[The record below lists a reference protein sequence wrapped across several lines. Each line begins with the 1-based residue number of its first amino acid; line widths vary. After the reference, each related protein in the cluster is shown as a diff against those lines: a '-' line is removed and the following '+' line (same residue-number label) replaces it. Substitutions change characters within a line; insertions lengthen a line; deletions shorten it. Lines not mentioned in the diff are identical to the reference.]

1 MNTNNLET
9 KNNQLED
16 YVLKTDESDNGNL
29 LSNNNQD
36 VSHKDSSP
44 KEEQVKFNSLSPT
57 KLATINP
64 IYKKALDFAFSNDDI
79 KNIAITGIYGAGK
92 STVWNNYVDQAKID
106 NIITVSLGMYK
117 NTDKKSNNNK
127 SNNNNEVFEVNRI
140 ERQLINQILSQ
151 INPDLIPL
159 SNLVFKVNKG
169 EETIYKKVNKSL
181 QFFVAV
187 VLLFTRDTI
196 FEILGPNHT
205 CFKILYLLVCL
216 FLLLYPLSLLMSWL
230 LGNDKLKVSKI
241 NFKGTE
247 ANFEIESKD
256 ETVLDRDIKEI
267 VYLLYSSGASV
278 LVFEDLD
285 RYENIEI
292 FTKLRELNYLL
303 NSYIKT
309 NGDGRIVKFVY
320 MIKDGVFHSKD
331 RTKFFDFIIP
341 IVPIVD
347 SITSEFE
354 LNELLRNIEQKPDD
368 DVIYKI
374 SLYVDDM
381 RLLKNIVNEYVVYLN
396 IIPLKKLE
404 LDKNRL
410 FALIVLKNVFP
421 NEFDL
426 LQMDKGFIYNT
437 FNSLKEY
444 KRDLKKELTEK
455 INKISNDVYTL
466 SKVNE
471 NALFEAMALMINT
484 DVKTNENKG
493 SWKSFIKNWHYNQ
506 NSSHRIYYSNTNDIF
521 DYEKF
526 VNRFIFVDTETREKI
541 EKISSDLEIDLE
553 NEKNKIQK
561 LKDQL
566 IDLEISSYKQ
576 LIMNMDQVKLES
588 LFSSEKKGITK
599 DHYFPLIRYMIV
611 DGLIDESYCY
621 YKGCFDLNEKSALT
635 PNDTIFIKS
644 VTQHINTDIFFEVNN
659 PSKVLKHLNSNL
671 FSMTNSINL
680 NIIKYCLK
688 ENSYKRITTIAE
700 TVERNDK
707 YFDLLEIINK
717 LTLDNTKK
725 LTAMLVK
732 NNADFLIKLLNA
744 SDYSLYNA
752 YKKILLSIVTHDCID
767 VDILIKFKNYIEKT
781 EIICKLVED
790 DDFELFISNIKQ
802 VGIKFNNLD
811 KAKIDKVR
819 LQKIEEIQA
828 YKLTVNNVLFIA
840 DRLIKKEVSYGQL
853 LNTIYYE
860 NILKSTK
867 NYVEENFDSFIRMY
881 INENT
886 NNNKFCNSE
895 EITIKILLSDLS
907 IEERIDYIKKCDT
920 VISDISLLEPIIKDN
935 NIFGPL
941 FKYDLILFSSE
952 NIRFYWEKCDQ
963 YDEHFVDYV
972 EKNINDKNAKE
983 ILKNNADMCDCLIN
997 DESVGTKLFKYIIL
1011 YSNEKINDLNSSLE
1025 EERIDELINYDS
1037 ILVNNENIKVLLNK
1051 GMHSG
1056 ILSLIGI
1063 VKEKERTI
1071 IIDEL
1076 LNYELNDDFIY
1087 ELLDTSIS
1095 YDDSIKLLKSLKGD
1109 ILLEKIDID
1118 NSDLIKYIIDD
1129 NISKENIIYICYN
1142 FEKFKYKSYF
1152 IDYLFNHNRY
1162 DELDDFC
1169 LNDDVMTFI
1178 LSHNIPVEKIIDL
1191 LITKIE
1197 HGASIDKLRNYIEK
1211 VKEIKDISSVWDGR
1225 WPIIDNKYK
1234 ECIADALIEN
1244 EYVKERNGE
1253 ERRIMTLKK

>member
-1 MNTNNLET
+1 MENNFENKNSQIEENILE
-9 KNNQLED
+9 KNE
-16 YVLKTDESDNGNL
+16 
-29 LSNNNQD
+29 NNNED
-36 VSHKDSSP
+36 FLLDNNSKESFVNSSMN
-44 KEEQVKFNSLSPT
+44 EEKVIFNSLSPT
-57 KLATINP
+57 KLEKINP

-92 STVWNNYVDQAKID
+92 STVWNSYIEQSGIR
-106 NIITVSLGMYK
+106 NIITVSLGAY
-117 NTDKKSNNNK
+117 NNNVDND
-127 SNNNNEVFEVNRI
+127 SSENSEHFEVNRI
-140 ERQLINQILSQ
+140 ERQLINQILAQ
-151 INPDLIPL
+151 INPNSIPL
-159 SNLVFKVNKG
+159 SKFAFKTNKN
-169 EETIYKKVNKSL
+169 EEVIYKKVDKFIL
-181 QFFVAV
+181 FFVGILC
-187 VLLFTRDTI
+187 LLLKDTI
-196 FEILGPNHT
+196 FSIFGANKM
-205 CFKILYLLVCL
+205 CYKILYLIVCL
-216 FLLLYPLSLLMSWL
+216 FLLIYPLSLLAIWL
-230 LGNDKLKVSKI
+230 LENDKLKVSKI

-247 ANFEIESKD
+247 ANFEIDSKE

-267 VYLLYSSGASV
+267 VYLLDNSGACA

-303 NSYIKT
+303 NSFIKT
-309 NGDGRIVKFVY
+309 NGDDRIVKFVY

-347 SITSEFE
+347 SNTSEFE
-354 LNELLRNIEQKPDD
+354 LNELLKNIKQKPDED
-368 DVIYKI
+368 ILYKV
-374 SLYVDDM
+374 SLYIDDM

-410 FALIVLKNVFP
+410 FGLVVLKNVFP

-426 LQMDKGFIYNT
+426 LQMDKGFIYDT
-437 FNSLKEY
+437 FIELKEY
-444 KRDLKKELTEK
+444 KMDLKNELAKK
-455 INKISNDVYTL
+455 IDEFSNDIYTL
-466 SKVNE
+466 SKINE
-471 NALFEAMALMINT
+471 DTLFETMALMINT
-484 DVKTNENKG
+484 DVKTYENNE
-493 SWKSFIKNWHYNQ
+493 SWKSFLKSWHYNQ
-506 NSSHRIYYSNTNDIF
+506 NVSHRIHYSNSISSYNYKD
-521 DYEKF
+521 
-526 VNRFIFVDTETREKI
+526 FVDKFILFNSENKEKI
-541 EKISSDLEIDLE
+541 NKISSDLETDLE
-553 NEKNKIQK
+553 KKKNKLQE

-566 IDLEISSYKQ
+566 IDVEVYSYKQ
-576 LIMNMDQVKLES
+576 LIMSMEQEKLDS
-588 LFSSEKKGITK
+588 LFSSDEKGITK

-621 YKGCFDLNEKSALT
+621 YKGYFDLNENSALT

-644 VTQHINTDIFFEVNN
+644 ATQRINIDKFFEVNN
-659 PSKVLKHLNSNL
+659 PSKVLKHLDSNL
-671 FSMTNSINL
+671 FSMTNCINKSI
-680 NIIKYCLK
+680 IEYCLR
-688 ENSYKRITTIAE
+688 ENSYKRITAIAD
-700 TVERNDK
+700 TVGRNEK
-707 YFDLLEIINK
+707 YFDMVEIINK
-717 LTLDNTKK
+717 LSLGHTKK
-725 LTAMLVK
+725 LIAMLVK
-732 NNADFLIKLLNA
+732 NNTDFLVELLNV
-744 SDYSLYNA
+744 SDFSLYNA
-752 YKKILLSIVTHDCID
+752 YKKILISIVTYDYTNAD
-767 VDILIKFKNYIEKT
+767 TLIKFKPFIEKT

-790 DDFELFISNIKQ
+790 DDFELFVSNIKQ
-802 VGIKFNNLD
+802 ADIKFNDLN
-811 KAKIDKVR
+811 KAKIDSRR
-819 LQKIEEIQA
+819 LQRIEEIQA

-1197 HGASIDKLRNYIEK
+1197 HGASIDKLRNYFEK